1 MKPALRTAV
10 ILVVLALTVAASCV
24 SPWPSNP
31 KGRVAAAYE
40 ILGSRGCDHPRAD
53 AEPAAGTTKNNTLAE
68 QSGSYSLTVPHSYRS
83 GHPMP
88 LILLFYGFASDPS
101 QFSALT
107 GLPARASRHGY
118 VVAVPHAQG
127 DEWQFSGDGTDAAF
141 VSAMVAH
148 LESTYCINTK
158 RVFATG
164 FSAGAAFTIFY
175 ACDHQGSIAAI
186 ATVAVEFQL
195 GCTRPLSIMAF
206 HGTKDPLVPYQNG
219 AVGLSLPGVKVRGT
233 QRNMSDWARLDHCRS
248 HPRMKRIGSQ
258 VDRKWWTGC
267 TGGTSVVLYSVLGGG
282 HSWPGADPKKS
293 IGLTTQ
299 QINATNQILGFFDRS
314 PS

>member
-1 MKPALRTAV
+1 MRLAL
-10 ILVVLALTVAASCV
+10 ILIVLALTVAVSCR
-24 SPWPSNP
+24 WPSNP
-31 KGRVAAAYE
+31 KGQVAAASE
-40 ILGSRGCDHPRAD
+40 ISTSSGCNHLRAD
-53 AEPAAGTTKNNTLAE
+53 SAPAAGTTQNNTLAD
-68 QSGSYSLTVPHSYRS
+68 QIGSYSFTVPHSYRS

-107 GLPARASRHGY
+107 RLPVRASADGY

-127 DEWQFSGDGTDAAF
+127 DEWQFSGNGTDAAF
-141 VSAMVAH
+141 VSAMVVH

-175 ACDHQGSIAAI
+175 ACGHQGSIAAI

-195 GCTRPLSIMAF
+195 GCTRPLSIIAF

-258 VDRKWWTGC
+258 VDRQWWTGC
-267 TGGTSVVLYSVLGGG
+267 TGRTSLALYSILGGG

-299 QINATNQILGFFDRS
+299 QISATNQILGFFDRS

>member
-1 MKPALRTAV
+1 MKPALRLAV
-10 ILVVLALTVAASCV
+10 ILVVLALTVAVSCG
-24 SPWPSNP
+24 SQWPSNP
-31 KGRVAAAYE
+31 NERAAAASAVVA
-40 ILGSRGCDHPRAD
+40 SRGCDQPRGD
-53 AEPAAGTTKNNTLAE
+53 SVPGAGTTQDNTLAG

-83 GHPMP
+83 RRTMP

-107 GLPARASRHGY
+107 GLPVRASGDGY
-118 VVAVPHAQG
+118 MVAVPHAQG

-141 VSAMVAH
+141 VSAMVTH
-148 LESTYCINTK
+148 LESTYCINTR

-175 ACDHQGSIAAI
+175 ACGHQGSIAAI

-233 QRNMSDWARLDHCRS
+233 QRNMSDWARLDGCRS

-258 VDRKWWTGC
+258 VDRQWWTGC
-267 TGGTSVVLYSVLGGG
+267 SGGTSVVLYSVLGGG